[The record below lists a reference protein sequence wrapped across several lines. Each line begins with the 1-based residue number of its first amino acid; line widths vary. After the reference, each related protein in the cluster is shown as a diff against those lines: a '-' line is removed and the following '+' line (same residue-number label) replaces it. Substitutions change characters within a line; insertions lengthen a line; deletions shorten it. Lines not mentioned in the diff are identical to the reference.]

1 MRRRR
6 LLSLVPRLLALP
18 KQSCWDY
25 LRINGRGRSAARL
38 RAKPHDKP
46 NIVFGADVHV
56 CLDKFARYFDV
67 EPRIIPMDLDRFTIS
82 AETVSERIDENT
94 ICVGAILGTTFTG
107 GADPVKEISDLLMEI
122 KETKGGDIPIQVD
135 AASGGFITP
144 FANPELEM
152 DFRLPQ
158 VKSINVSGHK
168 YGLVYPG
175 LGWLIFRDHIYPPED
190 LIFYVNYLGDEMPTY
205 TLNFSR
211 GSAMVLA
218 QYYNPVAIWP
228 RRVHLIRDEPSE
240 ERPLSR

>member
-1 MRRRR
+1 
-6 LLSLVPRLLALP
+6 
-18 KQSCWDY
+18 
-25 LRINGRGRSAARL
+25 
-38 RAKPHDKP
+38 
-46 NIVFGADVHV
+46 
-56 CLDKFARYFDV
+56 
-67 EPRIIPMDLDRFTIS
+67 MDLDRFTIS

-122 KETKGGDIPIQVD
+122 KETKGGDIPIHVD

-152 DFRLPQ
+152 DFRQHQ